1 MLLVRALDDR
11 LARQR
16 LAAHVEHEAE
26 AVVAPRRRGAAVLR
40 EGEAARVDDQLSL
53 LGPATGDAGEHG
65 DGDVLARDG
74 EIDHPHYQAHIERAP
89 LFLKRE
95 RERLAAF
102 IRRHIRH
109 GDRRGALYTLENG
122 RIRPSKMLADS
133 VQGLLQGKPEQAV
146 SDVGRFLLNSTF
158 GVVGMFDL
166 ATENGLRK
174 HNEDFGQTLAVWGVP
189 AGPYLM
195 LPGLGPSTVRDALAF
210 TVDYN
215 GSVRSHIDS
224 QSVRLSMTGLDV
236 LQARVRALPA
246 QAMMDQALDR
256 YLLIRDAH
264 LQRRRSQIY
273 DGNPPESR

>member
-1 MLLVRALDDR
+1 MKTVRGLACGLWIACLTLSGCASLQDPQSIAPTIQEPRQSAQHDPLEPLNRHMLRLNLFIDD
-11 LARQR
+11 
-16 LAAHVEHEAE
+16 V
-26 AVVAPRRRGAAVLR
+26 VLR
-40 EGEAARVDDQLSL
+40 PAAKAYDRVVPDPVQAVIGNMLSNL
-53 LGPATGDAGEHG
+53 LDPWIA
-65 DGDVLARDG
+65 V
-74 EIDHPHYQAHIERAP
+74 
-89 LFLKRE
+89 
-95 RERLAAF
+95 
-102 IRRHIRH
+102 
-109 GDRRGALYTLENG
+109 NN
-122 RIRPSKMLADS
+122 
-133 VQGLLQGKPEQAV
+133 LLQGKPEQAV